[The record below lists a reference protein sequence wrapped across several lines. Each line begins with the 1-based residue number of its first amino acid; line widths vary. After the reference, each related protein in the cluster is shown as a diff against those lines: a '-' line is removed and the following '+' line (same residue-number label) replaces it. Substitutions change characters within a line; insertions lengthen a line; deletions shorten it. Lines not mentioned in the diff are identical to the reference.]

1 MSDYISGDRDSP
13 NAPWNDK
20 DTPICPTCNNFL
32 TLEDFGKDWE
42 EWKCSE
48 CGFWYSNEPDY
59 DYYD

>member
-1 MSDYISGDRDSP
+1 MIDNISGDYDSP

-42 EWKCSE
+42 EWKCDE
-48 CGFWYSNEPDY
+48 CGFWYSIEPDWDDY
-59 DYYD
+59 D